1 MFVSHSKNIR
11 VRFAPSP
18 TGELHLGSA
27 RTALFNYLFA
37 KKNNGKFLLRIED
50 TDKERSF
57 TSHIEQAI
65 NSIMWLGFEPDE
77 EIVFQSNRSKIY
89 KEYLNHLLKTGVA
102 YRCFASKE
110 ELRNI
115 RNDTN
120 SYQYNGLWR
129 NKSKDETNKQ
139 LAKGK
144 PFTIRLKTPNTG
156 NITFEDLIYGEIKVS
171 NEEIDDFI
179 IARSDGSPV
188 YNFTNVIDDNEMKI
202 SHVIRGEDHVS
213 NTPKQLL
220 IYHSLGFKNPT
231 FAHLPMILGED
242 KKKLSKR
249 HGAES
254 VESYRNTGFQ
264 SGPLIN
270 YLALLGWNPGND
282 NEIMDLKE
290 LISLFNMQKVQ
301 RKSAVFDPKKFNWIN
316 SQYLSKENPTSIL
329 SSIRNIDSNWGIN
342 KEDDYCFKV
351 INLMK
356 PRSNTINDI
365 ISKSQYCFK
374 KPDTYSAS
382 DHKKVWTDQT
392 GEILKNTILFFENI
406 EFDKSQILEDLFKNF
421 IKTSGL
427 SSGQVMKPMRLA
439 ICGSLTGPSLFDLME
454 LFGFEE
460 YKDRLNKYID
470 EFNYENKSNI
480 LDKNFVER
488 IIDGDLASDKWGGR
502 VHTRF
507 PPEPNGYLHIGH
519 AKSICLNFDLA
530 KQYGG
535 KCNLRFDDTNPL
547 KEESEFVE
555 SISEDVKWLGYNWN
569 GNPLFASDY
578 FNEMYN
584 YALKLV
590 ELGKAY
596 VCDQNPEDIKKCRGT
611 LTMPGVESPY
621 RNRSVNENLE
631 LFQEM
636 KNGTFKNGEKTLRA
650 KIDMSHPNLNMR
662 DPVIYR
668 ILHAK
673 HHRTGKNGVFI
684 RCMIGHMG

>member
-77 EIVFQSNRSKIY
+77 EIVFQSNRSEIY
-89 KEYLNHLLKTGVA
+89 KEYLDHLLKTGLA

-342 KEDDYCFKV
+342 KEDDYCFNV

-365 ISKSQYCFK
+365 ISNSQYCFK

-460 YKDRLNKYID
+460 YKDRINKYID
-470 EFNYENKSNI
+470 EFNYEK
-480 LDKNFVER
+480 
-488 IIDGDLASDKWGGR
+488 
-502 VHTRF
+502 
-507 PPEPNGYLHIGH
+507 
-519 AKSICLNFDLA
+519 
-530 KQYGG
+530 
-535 KCNLRFDDTNPL
+535 
-547 KEESEFVE
+547 
-555 SISEDVKWLGYNWN
+555 
-569 GNPLFASDY
+569 
-578 FNEMYN
+578 
-584 YALKLV
+584 
-590 ELGKAY
+590 
-596 VCDQNPEDIKKCRGT
+596 
-611 LTMPGVESPY
+611 
-621 RNRSVNENLE
+621 
-631 LFQEM
+631 
-636 KNGTFKNGEKTLRA
+636 
-650 KIDMSHPNLNMR
+650 
-662 DPVIYR
+662 
-668 ILHAK
+668 
-673 HHRTGKNGVFI
+673 
-684 RCMIGHMG
+684 